1 MLAVDAVTVKEAGRL
16 AGSYDSGT
24 MIPRALLASGLIL
37 GLGVGLAATAQAIAA
52 TPCSEPEPADAIVV
66 LGASVW
72 AGGAP
77 SPALRERAKRGA
89 QLWRDGKAPYLVGS
103 GAVGAHPP
111 AEGAVIA
118 SLAVADGVSKGSVV
132 VENRARSTEES
143 AIFVRQLANN
153 FGWRRLIVVSDPY
166 HLPRAGWLFRER
178 GFEVQTA
185 CSDDSVY
192 RRHVIAYQAVR
203 EVAGILFY
211 GATRWFVV
219 PGQI

>member
-1 MLAVDAVTVKEAGRL
+1 MLRRILL
-16 AGSYDSGT
+16 A
-24 MIPRALLASGLIL
+24 IALLVSLFASL
-37 GLGVGLAATAQAIAA
+37 GMAAGAIAA
-52 TPCSEPEPADAIVV
+52 APCGEPEPADAIVV

-72 AGGAP
+72 SGGRP

-89 QLWRDGKAPYLVGS
+89 QLWRDGKAPVLVGS

-118 SLAVADGVSKGSVV
+118 QVAVSEGVPAGRIVI
-132 VENRARSTEES
+132 EDRARSTEDS

-153 FGWRRLIVVSDPY
+153 YGWQRLIVVSDPY

-192 RRHVIAYQAVR
+192 RRGTIAYQALR
-203 EVAGILFY
+203 EVGGFLFY
-211 GATRWFVV
+211 GATRWLVG
-219 PGQI
+219 PGTL